1 MSDHRQ
7 SGPKRPHG
15 RLHDDRPSLSIED
28 IRRWSG
34 LVSKR
39 AKQFDELL
47 AAFES
52 LSLAARNKE
61 HITDIIS
68 ALAGLNKKL
77 SSGNQAAGKKSS
89 PGASA
94 SGPTGDLLYDLF
106 TSPNMRSVVS
116 EVMKSK
122 PKRW

>member
-15 RLHDDRPSLSIED
+15 RLSDDRPSLTIDD

-39 AKQFDELL
+39 ARQLDDLL

-52 LSLAARNKE
+52 LSLAARNKD
-61 HITDIIS
+61 HIMEIIS

-77 SSGNQAAGKKSS
+77 SSGNQAAGKKAS

-94 SGPTGDLLYDLF
+94 DGPTGDLLYDLF
-106 TSPNMRSVVS
+106 TSPNMKSVIS